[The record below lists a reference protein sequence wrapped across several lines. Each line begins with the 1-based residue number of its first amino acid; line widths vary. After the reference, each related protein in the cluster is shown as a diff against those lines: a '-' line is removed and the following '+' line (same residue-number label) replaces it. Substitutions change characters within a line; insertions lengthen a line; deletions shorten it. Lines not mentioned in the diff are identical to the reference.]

1 MLFLINRRKNLRD
14 AITQTTGSPRR
25 SLNTAYN
32 PPANV
37 EQRLAAAM
45 REPEFPLPPPPCIA
59 ECHSSKHYVDPNLPV
74 QGAGL
79 GAVPKRTSSL
89 SAQSL
94 NIGVKRPAP
103 ATPQTSARSAARLL
117 NQQPLEDIADDVF
130 LRTRSFK
137 GPSTFATPGSQVNE
151 NYYEMHQAGSQSSVL
166 PLLSNMVDKNGFQTA
181 EFQFEK

>member
-14 AITQTTGSPRR
+14 AITQTTGSPKR

-45 REPEFPLPPPPCIA
+45 RDPEFPLPPPPCIA
-59 ECHSSKHYVDPNLPV
+59 ECQTHYVDPNLPV
-74 QGAGL
+74 GGAGL

-89 SAQSL
+89 PAPSVNTS
-94 NIGVKRPAP
+94 VKRPAP
-103 ATPQTSARSAARLL
+103 ATPQTTARSAARLL

-130 LRTRSFK
+130 LRTRSFR
-137 GPSTFATPGSQVNE
+137 GPSTFTTPGSQVNE

-181 EFQFEK
+181 EYQFEK

>member
-32 PPANV
+32 SPAIV

-45 REPEFPLPPPPCIA
+45 RDPEFPPPPPPCTDD
-59 ECHSSKHYVDPNLPV
+59 CQSTHYRDPNLPV
-74 QGAGL
+74 RGAGL

-89 SAQSL
+89 PAQSS
-94 NIGVKRPAP
+94 VKRPAP
-103 ATPQTSARSAARLL
+103 ATPQTRARSAARLL

>member
-45 REPEFPLPPPPCIA
+45 REPEFPLPPPPCTDD
-59 ECHSSKHYVDPNLPV
+59 CHSSKHYVDPNLPV
-74 QGAGL
+74 RGAGL

-89 SAQSL
+89 SAPSV
-94 NIGVKRPAP
+94 NTSVKRPAP

-137 GPSTFATPGSQVNE
+137 GPSTFTTPGSQVNE